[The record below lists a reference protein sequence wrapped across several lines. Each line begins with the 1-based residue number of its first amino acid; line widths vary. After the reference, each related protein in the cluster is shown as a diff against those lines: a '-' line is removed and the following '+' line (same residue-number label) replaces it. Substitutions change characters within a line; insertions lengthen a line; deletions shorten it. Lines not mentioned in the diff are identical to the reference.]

1 VELVDDELRHLLDIA
16 LGGQS
21 RSEPRRDTQLLAQV
35 SDLARGRQA
44 TYPGRASVTPE
55 CLGTP
60 SSLLHVWPTRLFD

>member
-1 VELVDDELRHLLDIA
+1 
-16 LGGQS
+16 
-21 RSEPRRDTQLLAQV
+21 LLAQV